1 MTWGFIWLMFILKI
15 PILMLFGIV
24 WWATHQTDEEP
35 TPEEKA
41 RITPRPSPH
50 PHDPVKRRRPRGP
63 HSGEPAVL
71 PSPPR
76 VRPVTAIAAKASA
89 ERDHHDA

>member
-24 WWATHQTDEEP
+24 RWAIKQEVDPRPEEP
-35 TPEEKA
+35 AISK
-41 RITPRPSPH
+41 PRPH
-50 PHDPVKRRRPRGP
+50 PHQPPRRRRPRGP
-63 HSGEPAVL
+63 HTGDPAVL

-76 VRPVTAIAAKASA
+76 VRPVTAIAAQASA
-89 ERDHHDA
+89 ERDGHSA